1 MTGPQRAPTH
11 LHGADGYEM
20 RSSYRFCHHL
30 ELLEQSRELAAD
42 RGEPAS
48 RACGSRHHDDV
59 DTGHPRHRTGSL
71 AHQPL
76 RAVALHRAANAT
88 GRDHRD
94 TWGVVVIAQPYVD
107 GQKPARPL
115 PSPTEHGR
123 DVAAVPEAIGSGGAH
138 RVTRTAWNGR
148 DDGDP

>member
-1 MTGPQRAPTH
+1 
-11 LHGADGYEM
+11 M
-20 RSSYRFCHHL
+20 RSSYRLYHHL
-30 ELLEQSRELAAD
+30 EFLEQLRELTSD
-42 RGEPAS
+42 RGETAS
-48 RACGSRHHDDV
+48 RACGSRHHNDV
-59 DTGHPRHRTGSL
+59 DTGHPRHRTGSF

-76 RAVALHRAANAT
+76 RAVALHGTANAT

-94 TWGVVVIAQPYVD
+94 TCWVVIIARPYVD
-107 GQKPARPL
+107 GQEPARPL

-148 DDGDP
+148 GDGDP